1 MKLIH
6 PRLGLAKVVEIKDFA
21 VTLEINGENRTFD
34 KRCARWQNEDGTDF
48 YIKEEPKKK
57 QYKSIKRNTKPV
69 SQLDRN
75 KNLIMSINN
84 NGYKFSNDES
94 VIIWVEMIYS
104 LLNKGNDFIKSV
116 CNTLLKTRTVSDK
129 QAYVVAKFAVE
140 NNIKL

>member
-6 PRLGLAKVVEIKDFA
+6 PRLGLATVVEIKDFA

-34 KRCARWQNEDGTDF
+34 KRFARLQNEDGTDF
-48 YIKEEPKKK
+48 YVKEEPKKK
-57 QYKSIKRNTKPV
+57 QYKSRNRSTKPV

-84 NGYKFSNDES
+84 NSYKFSNDES

-104 LLNKGNDFIKSV
+104 LLNKGSDFIKSI

>member
-6 PRLGLAKVVEIKDFA
+6 PRLGLAKVVEIKDFS

-34 KRCARWQNEDGTDF
+34 KRFARLQNEDGSDF
-48 YIKEEPKKK
+48 YVKEEPKKK
-57 QYKSIKRNTKPV
+57 QYKSRKRSAKPV

-84 NGYKFSNDES
+84 NSYKFSNDES

-104 LLNKGNDFIKSV
+104 LLNKGNDFIKSI

-129 QAYVVAKFAVE
+129 QAYVVAKFALE